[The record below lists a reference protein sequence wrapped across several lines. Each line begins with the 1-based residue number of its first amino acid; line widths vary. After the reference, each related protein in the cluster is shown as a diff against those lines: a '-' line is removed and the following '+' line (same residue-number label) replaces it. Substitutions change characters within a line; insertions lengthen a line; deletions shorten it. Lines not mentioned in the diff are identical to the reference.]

1 MASSAA
7 APSSACHRLRHVS
20 SLPRRCPP
28 RSPDRGFGRPSA
40 WPSTAPPSSSSDR
53 SSRRGRLLRRAFSS
67 RQTPCRSPPATDTRR
82 RLERAANP
90 ASRRWRRWALQLSRG
105 NAWRASEPR
114 HPRKAR
120 RGKRERSACRHASI
134 KAMNLREVLTGAVVM
149 APMTKGSNLP
159 YRRLCVELGAR
170 VTISEMTVAR
180 RLKQKRKGEFALIRK
195 FEGEPF
201 FGVQLA
207 GTNPEEIG
215 WAAALVESRGADLV
229 DLNCGCPI
237 DHFTRKGIGA
247 SLGRQ
252 PPRIRRIVES
262 IKSSVTHIPVTVKL
276 RLGWNDE
283 MRNVIDQAR
292 AAVDGGADAL
302 FVHGR
307 TRNARYRFA
316 ADWEAIGSVV
326 AAVPVPVVG
335 NGDILFPQDI
345 ADARARSGCAGV
357 MSARGVLIK
366 PWLFREVVDGYRHLS
381 ADERVAIYRR
391 YIVLAKEHWGA
402 DAHGLERVR
411 QFVRWHIDFWHRYL
425 PRRADGTFPNIQIR
439 ERELRHASELDAFLA
454 RTDDAAHD
462 YLADCLTFEREIE
475 PESTPAKAE
484 RPEPEFVEAEG

>member
-1 MASSAA
+1 MI
-7 APSSACHRLRHVS
+7 
-20 SLPRRCPP
+20 
-28 RSPDRGFGRPSA
+28 D
-40 WPSTAPPSSSSDR
+40 
-53 SSRRGRLLRRAFSS
+53 
-67 RQTPCRSPPATDTRR
+67 
-82 RLERAANP
+82 
-90 ASRRWRRWALQLSRG
+90 
-105 NAWRASEPR
+105 
-114 HPRKAR
+114 
-120 RGKRERSACRHASI
+120 
-134 KAMNLREVLTGAVVM
+134 LRETLSGAVVM

-180 RLKQKRKGEFALIRK
+180 RLKQRKKGEFALIRK

-215 WAAALVESRGADLV
+215 WAAALVEARGANLV

-237 DHFTRKGIGA
+237 DHFTHKGIGA
-247 SLGRQ
+247 ALGRQ
-252 PPRIRRIVES
+252 PQRIRRITEAM
-262 IKSSVTHIPVTVKL
+262 KKAVTGIPVTVKL

-283 MRNVIDQAR
+283 MRNVVEQAQ

-335 NGDILFPQDI
+335 NGDILFPHDVEQ
-345 ADARARSGCAGV
+345 ARARSGAVGV

-366 PWLFREVVDGYRHLS
+366 PWLFREMNEGYCDIT

-391 YIVLAKEHWGA
+391 YVTLAREHWGA

-411 QFVRWHIDFWHRYL
+411 QFTRWHIDFWHRYV
-425 PRRADGTFPNIQIR
+425 PQRKDGTFPGLQQR
-439 ERELRHASELDAFLA
+439 ESAREYETPLDALLA
-454 RTDDAAHD
+454 RTDAAAHD
-462 YLADCLTFEREIE
+462 YLADCLTFEREIDVDAAPQPNTAVE
-475 PESTPAKAE
+475 PD
-484 RPEPEFVEAEG
+484 FVEAEG

>member
-1 MASSAA
+1 
-7 APSSACHRLRHVS
+7 
-20 SLPRRCPP
+20 
-28 RSPDRGFGRPSA
+28 
-40 WPSTAPPSSSSDR
+40 
-53 SSRRGRLLRRAFSS
+53 
-67 RQTPCRSPPATDTRR
+67 
-82 RLERAANP
+82 
-90 ASRRWRRWALQLSRG
+90 
-105 NAWRASEPR
+105 
-114 HPRKAR
+114 
-120 RGKRERSACRHASI
+120 
-134 KAMNLREVLTGAVVM
+134 MNLREVLTGAVVM

-180 RLKQKRKGEFALIRK
+180 RLKQRRKGEFALIRK

-207 GTNPEEIG
+207 GTSPEEIG

-252 PPRIRRIVES
+252 PSRIRRIVES
-262 IKSSVTHIPVTVKL
+262 MKSSVSHIPVTVKL

-335 NGDILFPQDI
+335 NGDILFPQDV
-345 ADARARSGCAGV
+345 AHARARAGCAGV

-366 PWLFREVVDGYRHLS
+366 PWLFREVADGYRDVS
-381 ADERVAIYRR
+381 AEERVAIYRR
-391 YIVLAKEHWGA
+391 YITLAKEHWGA

-425 PRRADGTFPNIQIR
+425 PRRADGTFPTLQVR
-439 ERELRHASELDAFLA
+439 EREAHHATALDALLA

-475 PESTPAKAE
+475 PELAPVKAE

>member
-1 MASSAA
+1 M
-7 APSSACHRLRHVS
+7 
-20 SLPRRCPP
+20 
-28 RSPDRGFGRPSA
+28 D
-40 WPSTAPPSSSSDR
+40 
-53 SSRRGRLLRRAFSS
+53 
-67 RQTPCRSPPATDTRR
+67 
-82 RLERAANP
+82 
-90 ASRRWRRWALQLSRG
+90 
-105 NAWRASEPR
+105 
-114 HPRKAR
+114 
-120 RGKRERSACRHASI
+120 
-134 KAMNLREVLTGAVVM
+134 LREVLTGAVVM

-180 RLKQKRKGEFALIRK
+180 RLKQRRKSEFALIRK

-237 DHFTRKGIGA
+237 DHFTHKGIGA
-247 SLGRQ
+247 ALGRQ
-252 PPRIRRIVES
+252 PQRIRRIAEAM
-262 IKSSVTHIPVTVKL
+262 KKAATKIPVTVKL

-283 MRNVIDQAR
+283 SRNVIDQAK

-326 AAVPVPVVG
+326 NVVSVPVVG
-335 NGDILFPQDI
+335 NGDILFPHDVEE
-345 ADARARSGCAGV
+345 ARARSGAVGV

-366 PWLFREVVDGYRHLS
+366 PWLFREVNDGYRDLT
-381 ADERVAIYRR
+381 AEERVAIYRR
-391 YIVLAKEHWGA
+391 YVTLAREHWGD

-411 QFVRWHIDFWHRYL
+411 QFTRWHIDFWHRYV
-425 PRRADGTFPNIQIR
+425 PRHADGSYPNIQIR
-439 ERELRHASELDAFLA
+439 ESSREFPTALDAFLA
-454 RTDDAAHD
+454 RADEAAHE
-462 YLADCLTFEREIE
+462 YLADCLAFEREIDVNAVPVDAASNE
-475 PESTPAKAE
+475 V
-484 RPEPEFVEAEG
+484 EFVEAEG

>member
-1 MASSAA
+1 M
-7 APSSACHRLRHVS
+7 
-20 SLPRRCPP
+20 
-28 RSPDRGFGRPSA
+28 
-40 WPSTAPPSSSSDR
+40 T
-53 SSRRGRLLRRAFSS
+53 
-67 RQTPCRSPPATDTRR
+67 Q
-82 RLERAANP
+82 
-90 ASRRWRRWALQLSRG
+90 
-105 NAWRASEPR
+105 
-114 HPRKAR
+114 
-120 RGKRERSACRHASI
+120 ASI
-134 KAMNLREVLTGAVVM
+134 NLVVNLRDVLTGAVVM

-180 RLKQKRKGEFALIRK
+180 RLKQRRKGEFALIRK

-237 DHFTRKGIGA
+237 DHFTHKGLGA

-252 PPRIRRIVES
+252 PQRIRRILES
-262 IKSSVTHIPVTVKL
+262 MKKSVTNIPVTAKL

-283 MRNVIDQAR
+283 MRNVVDQAK

-326 AAVPVPVVG
+326 AAVSVPVVG
-335 NGDILFPQDI
+335 NGDILFPRDI
-345 ADARARSGCAGV
+345 ENALARSGAVGV

-366 PWLFREVVDGYRHLS
+366 PWLFREANDGYWDIT
-381 ADERVAIYRR
+381 AEERVTLYRR
-391 YIVLAKEHWGA
+391 YVTLAREHWG
-402 DAHGLERVR
+402 DDEHGLARVR
-411 QFVRWHIDFWHRYL
+411 QFTRWHIDFWHRYV
-425 PRRADGTFPNIQIR
+425 PRHTDGTFPNLQVR
-439 ERELRHASELDAFLA
+439 ETERQFATPLDQFLA
-454 RTDDAAHD
+454 RADEAAHE
-462 YLADCLTFEREIE
+462 YLADCLTFEREIDVAAV
-475 PESTPAKAE
+475 PVAANAK
-484 RPEPEFVEAEG
+484 EPEFVEAEG